1 MNEDLFWTMNNRYDQ
16 NESLSNQNWKD
27 DSLFV
32 L

>member
-16 NESLSNQNWKD
+16 NESLSNQNCKD
-27 DSLFV
+27 DGLFV